1 MRDKQ
6 VSHCQNS
13 AKWTTATPYKSFC
26 MCICGMRALEKQL
39 QKQAAA
45 QFGSMHTRMQQN
57 EQVYSLLLTQ
67 GEGIINL
74 AISW

>member
-1 MRDKQ
+1 
-6 VSHCQNS
+6 
-13 AKWTTATPYKSFC
+13 